1 MKSSTLR
8 YSGIAV
14 LSLAGLFALAS
25 FDGVV
30 DSVHFYS
37 RLDSDAKIDFGRAP
51 IGVRM
56 VGWTNE
62 PERGGT
68 INTSGWDFAEPD
80 RWDSGWNYSQNRI
93 KTKARSLEVA
103 GDFQGALARY
113 KMLWAKPGMAAFVKD
128 REELYRQATDKKN
141 PAFQQYLRGRYLI
154 EFGEPAR
161 GFEQLN
167 SITNAPKYLV
177 PHLIYAKA
185 EQNRKNRDA
194 AANAYM
200 AAYFANRKSPRAES
214 ALIMA
219 ARSLLQVDP
228 KPSASSEQIAKG
240 ERILNR
246 LLNEFPET
254 RFRHNAT
261 GWLGRCALLSGN
273 LSKAA
278 SLYSRQSKSTNPEEA
293 WIGFGSLADVC
304 FASGRNDDG
313 TVALLRQWGLKGSA
327 ANHIQGAQLLAEKF
341 ESLTP
346 EQAKKVQGKIRSNPE
361 LLDAYIGF
369 RIEHTELS
377 PVQESNLM
385 TFATSALDSMKN
397 PPSSLTSRVAQIN
410 YNAGRYGSAQLLAR
424 NALNLK
430 GDAESLARAR
440 YVLAGSLARS
450 GKNKEAIREGEKLLQ
465 PAVPG
470 YLRQGAAE
478 FLALQYERHGD
489 PLKAMDIYIGL
500 GYEYDAAF
508 LADARLTPDQLKKY
522 LARSPKYASRSL
534 ISRDNYYNYFSSYL
548 YSKPGGPTRDALR
561 YTLGMRYLRQEK
573 YPEARQAFLKVK
585 KGTRVNWGM
594 QSKARKEM
602 TDSDGSL
609 GWDKAPRVQDPIL
622 IVDKLEGLT
631 RKSKSA
637 KNANDRAQAIYDKAA
652 YIYKERNLLFYS
664 PALWQGSRAFMFDYF
679 WNQDVNGPADKAAL
693 DQHLNEH
700 ECLAQSMRLCE
711 ELVQKYP
718 KSPLVPKAL
727 YTAALSAERLSNL
740 NTTWRLRGVPLL
752 QKAVNRLDRLTKEYP
767 NDPLAKP
774 AAKYKREFAKM
785 LAKPDYR

>member
-1 MKSSTLR
+1 MKSTTLR

-14 LSLAGLFALAS
+14 LALAGLYAVAS

-68 INTSGWDFAEPD
+68 VNTSGWDFQEPD
-80 RWDSGWNYSQNRI
+80 RWNSSWNYSQNRI
-93 KTKARSLEVA
+93 RAKARSLEIA
-103 GDFQGALARY
+103 GDFPGALSRY
-113 KMLWAKPGMAAFVKD
+113 KMLYARPGMAAFLRD
-128 REELYRQATDKKN
+128 REELFKQATDRKN
-141 PAFQQYLRGRYLI
+141 PALQQYLQARYLI
-154 EFGEPAR
+154 EFGEPDR
-161 GFEQLN
+161 GFSQLD
-167 SITNAPKYLV
+167 SIAGAPKYLDT
-177 PHLIYAKA
+177 HLVYAKA
-185 EQNRKNRDA
+185 EQKQKDRSASAD
-194 AANAYM
+194 AYM
-200 AAYFANRKSPRAES
+200 SAYFADRKSSRAES

-219 ARSLLQVDP
+219 ARSLLQADP
-228 KPSASSEQIAKG
+228 KPDATGDQIAKA

-246 LLNEFPET
+246 LLSEFPDT

-261 GWLGRCALLSGN
+261 GWLGRCAFLTGN

-278 SLYSRQSKSTNPEEA
+278 TLYTKQTQSANADEA
-293 WIGFGSLADVC
+293 WIGYGSLADVC
-304 FASGRNDDG
+304 FASGRKDDA
-313 TVALLRQWGLKGSA
+313 TIALLRQWGLKGNA
-327 ANHIQGAQLLAEKF
+327 ARHIQGAQLLAGTF
-341 ESLTP
+341 EELTP
-346 EQAKKVQGKIRSNPE
+346 DQAKKVQGQIRSNPD
-361 LLDAYIGF
+361 LLSAYIGF

-385 TFATSALDSMKN
+385 TFATSALDSMKT
-397 PPSSLTSRVAQIN
+397 PPASLTSRIAQIN
-410 YNAGRYGSAQLLAR
+410 YNAGRYSSAQLLAR
-424 NALNLK
+424 KALSLK
-430 GDAESLARAR
+430 GDVESHSRAR
-440 YVLAGSLARS
+440 YVLAGSLARA

-465 PAVPG
+465 SNIPG

-478 FLALQYERHGD
+478 FLALQHERHGD
-489 PLKAMDIYIGL
+489 PLRAMDIYIGL
-500 GYEYDAAF
+500 GYEYDAAY

-522 LARSPKYASRSL
+522 LARSPKYTHRSL
-534 ISRDNYYNYFSSYL
+534 QSKDGYYDYSYTIA
-548 YSKPGGPTRDALR
+548 GGPTRDALQ

-573 YPEARQAFLKVK
+573 YPEARQAFLKVDK
-585 KGTRVNWGM
+585 ATRTNWGM

-602 TDSDGSL
+602 TESDGSL
-609 GWDKAPRVQDPIL
+609 GWDKAPRIQDPIL
-622 IVDKLEGLT
+622 LVDKLDGLT
-631 RKSKSA
+631 RKSKSSKTA
-637 KNANDRAQAIYDKAA
+637 DARAQAIYDKAA

-679 WNQDVNGPADKAAL
+679 WSADVNGAADKAAL

-711 ELVQKYP
+711 EIVQKYP
-718 KSPLVPKAL
+718 KSPVMPKAL

-740 NTTWRLRGVPLL
+740 NTTWRQRSAPLL
-752 QKAVNRLDRLTKEYP
+752 QKAINRLDRLTKDHP
-767 NDPLAKP
+767 NDALAKP